1 MMRQSIVF
9 LKPLCAAII
18 LANCERKSS
27 MEKGAVVI
35 TGAST
40 GIGASTAEYLVRQG
54 YQVFGSVRRAPDGD
68 ALRNQLGDAF
78 TPLIFDVTDGEA
90 IAAGAADVAR
100 ALDGT
105 TLADLVNN
113 AGIAVGGPC
122 ALLPLDEF
130 RHQLEVNLIG
140 AIAVIQ
146 AFLPLLGTD
155 RERRG
160 KPGRIVNVSSV
171 AGKRASPFMAP
182 YSASKHGLEAISESL
197 RRELMLFGI
206 DVIIVAPGA
215 TATAIWD
222 KTEELDLARFDGT
235 EYASAIS
242 RFLAYVMDVGP
253 KGDPPARIAR
263 VIHQALT
270 TASPKTCYAPVH
282 GKFMNWTL
290 PGLLPKRFVDR
301 KIGRGLGLL
310 E

>member
-90 IAAGAADVAR
+90 LAAGAADVAR

-122 ALLPLDEF
+122 AMLPLDEF

-160 KPGRIVNVSSV
+160 KPGRIVNVSSGV
-171 AGKRASPFMAP
+171 AF
-182 YSASKHGLEAISESL
+182 HGALQRLQAWP
-197 RRELMLFGI
+197 R
-206 DVIIVAPGA
+206 
-215 TATAIWD
+215 
-222 KTEELDLARFDGT
+222 
-235 EYASAIS
+235 
-242 RFLAYVMDVGP
+242 
-253 KGDPPARIAR
+253 GDIGEPPARADVVRHRCHHRRAR
-263 VIHQALT
+263 RHRH
-270 TASPKTCYAPVH
+270 S
-282 GKFMNWTL
+282 
-290 PGLLPKRFVDR
+290 D
-301 KIGRGLGLL
+301 LGQNGGA
-310 E
+310 